1 MYSKQHE
8 IEAVIEDLIENTIVN
23 VFGDSFSSVKECEVA
38 FEILQTKLEEFDV
51 SVFKNLFD

>member
-8 IEAVIEDLIENTIVN
+8 IEAMLEDFIENTLIEA
-23 VFGDSFSSVKECEVA
+23 FRDFFASPKECEIA
-38 FEILQTKLEEFDV
+38 LEILQSKLDELDV

>member
-8 IEAVIEDLIENTIVN
+8 IEAVIEDFIENTLIEA
-23 VFGDSFSSVKECEVA
+23 FRDYFASPKECAVALEV
-38 FEILQTKLEEFDV
+38 LQTKLDELDV